1 MKYKN
6 LMIDIETLGNTSSAA
21 MVSIAAVAFNKTE
34 IDNHSDI
41 GPSVMYNIF
50 LHDALEHGDV
60 SASTLQWWAKEDQSL
75 FQNMLNTGNMTTVDA
90 LIDLAVLAEL
100 HLDDNFKIW
109 ANGPDFDLK
118 IIEDKI
124 EKLKE
129 YPVYKFWSP
138 WNQRCV
144 RTLKAIDPAL
154 AKSFINNEKHNP
166 LQDCLTQID
175 QIKAINEKY
184 NLNLIS

>member
-21 MVSIAAVAFNKTE
+21 MVSIAVVAFDRTE
-34 IDNHSDI
+34 N
-41 GPSVMYNIF
+41 GPSMMQNID
-50 LHDALEHGDV
+50 LQDALEHGDV
-60 SASTLQWWAKEDQSL
+60 SASTLQWWAKEDQAL
-75 FQNMLNTGNMTTVDA
+75 FQSMLNNGNMKTVYA
-90 LIDLAVLAEL
+90 LIDLAAFATL

-124 EKLKE
+124 ERFKD
-129 YPVYKFWSP
+129 YPVSKFWSP

-144 RTLKAIDPAL
+144 RTLKAIDPDL
-154 AKSFINNEKHNP
+154 AKSFVNTEKHNP

-184 NLNLIS
+184 NLNLIQ